1 MADDD
6 ELNIDGEETS
16 EGSGK
21 GSGGLGGILPSILK
35 WVAIVVAAIILI
47 VTVCVITMKVMNKN
61 NPSQASIPIS
71 DDYKKQRE
79 VLDWYSSIGSIR
91 TKTSDATPATV
102 IVEVVL
108 GYKTQ
113 DKVTSTEITQ
123 RQIEIKDFIR
133 RYFTQKTAS
142 QLKPQNERE
151 LQIEI
156 RNSIND
162 DILMDSKIKDVK
174 FMNLEVIEQ

>member
-6 ELNIDGEETS
+6 DLNIDGEETS
-16 EGSGK
+16 DESGK
-21 GSGGLGGILPSILK
+21 GSGGFGGILPSILK